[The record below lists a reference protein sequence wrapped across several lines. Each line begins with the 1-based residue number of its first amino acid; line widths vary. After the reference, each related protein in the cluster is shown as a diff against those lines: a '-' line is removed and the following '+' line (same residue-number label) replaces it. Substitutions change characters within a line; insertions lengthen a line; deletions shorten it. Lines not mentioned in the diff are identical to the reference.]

1 MERLVVV
8 EPSQHVDGV
17 FVVYPDRERVRD
29 CRGATGGRGASP
41 PKTRGANGA
50 RDETRRTQARKQAR
64 RSGSE
69 PALAGVPA
77 ARGVLASALVVLS
90 TFGGFEFSDR
100 LPPAYAGIINSGD
113 FHGGL

>member
-29 CRGATGGRGASP
+29 C
-41 PKTRGANGA
+41 RGANGA

-77 ARGVLASALVVLS
+77 ARGVLASALVELS
-90 TFGGFEFSDR
+90 TFGAFEFSVW